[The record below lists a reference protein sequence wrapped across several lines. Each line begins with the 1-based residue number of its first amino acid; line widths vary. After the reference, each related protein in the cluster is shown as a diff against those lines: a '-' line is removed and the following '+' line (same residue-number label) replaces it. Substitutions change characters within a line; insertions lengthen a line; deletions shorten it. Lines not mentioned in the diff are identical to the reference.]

1 MVMIIWWKATN
12 VESLLGV
19 DDVRLA
25 TLATAPTALCVGSCA
40 HCAWEVVRG
49 VNRTQSM
56 KTAAALTEFT
66 DSTAHLAHTS
76 SGQLVTQL
84 EGQHSISFEP

>member
-25 TLATAPTALCVGSCA
+25 TLATSCTE
-40 HCAWEVVRG
+40 EVVRG

>member
-1 MVMIIWWKATN
+1 
-12 VESLLGV
+12 
-19 DDVRLA
+19 
-25 TLATAPTALCVGSCA
+25 
-40 HCAWEVVRG
+40 
-49 VNRTQSM
+49 M

-66 DSTAHLAHTS
+66 HSTAHLAHTS